1 MIPTKIVTAHH
12 LIALASVA
20 STGSL
25 TAASNALGKTQP
37 AVSAQ
42 LRQLSDALGTPLVTR
57 HRYGVTLTP
66 AAQSLLP
73 YAQACVRALEGAES
87 ALRRLRGLEE
97 GKLRVLASTSVAV
110 YMLPPVLAA
119 FHAQFPGIELQMTRH
134 NADEAM
140 SALQRGEGDIA
151 VVRGPA
157 SSSAALGSNFEIS
170 TLVPDETMLVV
181 ARGHPLARRKRVR
194 VEQLDGLEIVSR
206 EQGSATRT
214 LIERMA
220 KRANISYKVKFQTV
234 GVEAL
239 KEAVLQGFG
248 AGFLSRLAVQREVD
262 AGTLAAVHID
272 APELTQHITIA
283 YPAAGQSSPAA
294 QKLVEILQAPETYD
308 VRRRIRPKGPRTRRS
323 GR

>member
-1 MIPTKIVTAHH
+1 MSARKVVTPHH

-42 LRQLSDALGTPLVTR
+42 LKQLSDAVGTSLVMR

-66 AAQSLLP
+66 TGETLLP
-73 YAQACVRALEGAES
+73 YAQACVRALQGAEQ

-97 GKLRVLASTSVAV
+97 GTLRVLASTSVAV

-119 FHAQFPGIELQMTRH
+119 FHARFPGIELQMTRH
-134 NADEAM
+134 NAEEAM

-157 SSSAALGSNFEIS
+157 STIAALGSNFVMR
-170 TLVPDETMLVV
+170 TLVADETMLVV
-181 ARGHPLARRKRVR
+181 ARRHPLARRKRVR
-194 VEQLDGLEIVSR
+194 VEQLDGIEIVSR
-206 EQGSATRT
+206 EAGSATRT

-220 KRANISYKVKFQTV
+220 ARANIGFKVKFQTV

-248 AGFLSRLAVQREVD
+248 AGFLSRLAVQREVE
-262 AGTLAAVHID
+262 AGMLAALHID
-272 APELTQHITIA
+272 APELVQQITIA
-283 YPAAGQSSPAA
+283 YPAVGQSPPAV
-294 QKLVEILQAPETYD
+294 QKLVEILQSPETYNT
-308 VRRRIRPKGPRTRRS
+308 KK
-323 GR
+323 